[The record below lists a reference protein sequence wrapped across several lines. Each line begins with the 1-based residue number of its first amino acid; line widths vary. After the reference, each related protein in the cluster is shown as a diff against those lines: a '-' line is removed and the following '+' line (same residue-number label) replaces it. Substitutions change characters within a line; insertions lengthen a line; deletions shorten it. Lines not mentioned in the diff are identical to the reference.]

1 VDLALEAEQDPRLLR
16 ESLDDIKLAAE
27 RGAILT
33 RRLLT
38 FARQH
43 VSARSVVD
51 LAPLLEGLFP
61 MLRRLLPATLEL
73 TLDVSSGGHVL
84 GDPTQ
89 LEQVVVNLVA
99 NARDAITGSGRVEI
113 ATRLGQIDEAATRS
127 RSWLRAG
134 PCVSIVVTDS
144 GCGIPEEHLDRIF
157 DPFFTTKDVGKGT
170 GLGLSIVYG
179 IVQQHEGMLSVQSGP
194 AGTRFEV
201 SFPLAEPQ
209 AAEPASPPKSAPR
222 GVGHEVVL
230 LAEDEPAVRT
240 LALRILERA
249 GYRVVAASDGLE
261 AVAAFDQ
268 SPSSFDL
275 VLLDVVMPGLTGA
288 EVFKRLRARRPD
300 LRVLFSSGYSAG
312 ALEPQL
318 VSQPRCSRV
327 EKPYDQQVLLDAV
340 RAALDVE

>member
-1 VDLALEAEQDPRLLR
+1 
-16 ESLDDIKLAAE
+16 
-27 RGAILT
+27 
-33 RRLLT
+33 
-38 FARQH
+38 
-43 VSARSVVD
+43 
-51 LAPLLEGLFP
+51 
-61 MLRRLLPATLEL
+61 
-73 TLDVSSGGHVL
+73 
-84 GDPTQ
+84 
-89 LEQVVVNLVA
+89 
-99 NARDAITGSGRVEI
+99 
-113 ATRLGQIDEAATRS
+113 
-127 RSWLRAG
+127 
-134 PCVSIVVTDS
+134 
-144 GCGIPEEHLDRIF
+144 
-157 DPFFTTKDVGKGT
+157 
-170 GLGLSIVYG
+170 
-179 IVQQHEGMLSVQSGP
+179 
-194 AGTRFEV
+194 
-201 SFPLAEPQ
+201 
-209 AAEPASPPKSAPR
+209 
-222 GVGHEVVL
+222 VGHEVVL